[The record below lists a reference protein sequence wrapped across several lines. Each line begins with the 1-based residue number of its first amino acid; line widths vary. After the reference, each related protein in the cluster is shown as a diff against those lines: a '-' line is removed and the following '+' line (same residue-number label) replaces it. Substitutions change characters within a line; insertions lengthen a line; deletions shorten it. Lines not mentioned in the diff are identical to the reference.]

1 MLTASAPISGDV
13 MDFLKV
19 ANACPFYEGYG

>member
-1 MLTASAPISGDV
+1 MLTASAPISGEV

-19 ANACPFYEGYG
+19 ACGCPFYEGYG